1 MSGENED
8 TNVLRSLLFLALI
21 ATAAVAKEP
30 PRVAV
35 FDFSLINTSGAADTP
50 EELGRLARLNTQ
62 LQNGLSAN
70 GRYVVLGVAPVRDQ
84 LANVQS
90 IRGCNGCELD
100 LTKQLGAQI
109 AAYGWVQKVSNLI
122 LNINVVIEDANT
134 GKVLKAD
141 SVDIRGDTDDS
152 WTRGL
157 RYLLNER
164 LFRDD

>member
-1 MSGENED
+1 
-8 TNVLRSLLFLALI
+8 VFRPFLFLALF
-21 ATAAVAKEP
+21 ATAAVAQEP

-35 FDFSLINTSGAADTP
+35 FNFSLINTSGAADTP
-50 EELGRLARLNTQ
+50 EELARLARLNTQ
-62 LQNGLSAN
+62 LQKGLSAN
-70 GRYVVLGVAPVRDQ
+70 GRYVVLGVAPVRGQ

-100 LTKQLGAQI
+100 FAKQLGAQI

-141 SVDIRGDTDDS
+141 SVDIRGNTDDS

>member
-1 MSGENED
+1 
-8 TNVLRSLLFLALI
+8 
-21 ATAAVAKEP
+21 
-30 PRVAV
+30 
-35 FDFSLINTSGAADTP
+35 
-50 EELGRLARLNTQ
+50 
-62 LQNGLSAN
+62 LSAN
-70 GRYVVLGVAPVRDQ
+70 GRFVVLSVAPVRDQ
-84 LANVQS
+84 LAYVQS

-100 LTKQLGAQI
+100 LAKKLGARI

-122 LNINVVIEDANT
+122 LNINVVIEDAST

-141 SVDIRGDTDDS
+141 SVDIRGNTNDS